1 MSCVFCVSP
10 FCRKEFKLD
19 EAVEKFAIY
28 DKWAD
33 FEYKFSVQVRYW
45 TSGLSA
51 VFGPSPSFFP
61 LLLVLVISLHQHFQD
76 HIAVTMF
83 LGWDVKYM
91 VTDFFCLQIS
101 D

>member
-1 MSCVFCVSP
+1 MFCGSP

-45 TSGLSA
+45 KSGLSA

-61 LLLVLVISLHQHFQD
+61 SSCFGDLPAPTLPTSHSCDHVLR
-76 HIAVTMF
+76 
-83 LGWDVKYM
+83 LGCKIYGH
-91 VTDFFCLQIS
+91 
-101 D
+101 